1 MRQLSKDRLPNKR
14 KNDLLHH
21 ATFLRYSACINT
33 EPLEN
38 VSPSHPISLSYLH
51 IFPKNV
57 GGTLN
62 LCRRILQCANVRKKC
77 HKILL
82 GLPNTA
88 LGILYILNARCFYE

>member
-1 MRQLSKDRLPNKR
+1 MRNLQKM
-14 KNDLLHH
+14 
-21 ATFLRYSACINT
+21 FLRLI
-33 EPLEN
+33 LF
-38 VSPSHPISLSYLH
+38 PILSYLH